1 MKILSP
7 ETDLDLF
14 EQRLTEASQK
24 ALLLDYDGTLAPF
37 QIDPNNAY
45 PYPGVT
51 DLLKNILQRGDT
63 RLVIITGRWIKDLM
77 PLLQL
82 ERQPEVWGSH
92 GLERLKEDGSYEIA
106 TMDEEPLKGLVA
118 ADEWIESMGLSD
130 RCERKPG
137 CLAIHW
143 RGLSEDRT
151 NHIKKEVNPKWSLIA
166 DHWGLKLEGF
176 DGGLELRVPG
186 MNKGDAVSTILEEM
200 DNDSVAAYLGDDSTD
215 EDAFNAIKGKGI
227 GVLVREEF
235 RPTAAD
241 IWLKPPEELISFLAG
256 WLNKRIN
263 RGHQSVS

>member
-1 MKILSP
+1 MKILGP
-7 ETDLDLF
+7 KIELDLF
-14 EQRLTEASQK
+14 ARKLIKASQK

-37 QIDPNNAY
+37 QTDPNNAY

-51 DLLKNILQRGDT
+51 DLLNNILQRGDT
-63 RLVIITGRWIKDLM
+63 RLVIITGRWIKDLI
-77 PLLQL
+77 PLLRL

-92 GLERLKEDGSYEIA
+92 GLERLNEDGSYEIA
-106 TMDEEPLKGLVA
+106 PMDEKALKGLVA

-130 RCERKPG
+130 RCEKKPG

-143 RGLSEDRT
+143 RGLSENNI
-151 NHIKKEVNPKWSLIA
+151 NHIKKQVNPKWSLISNSS
-166 DHWGLKLEGF
+166 GLKLEGF

-186 MNKGDAVSTILEEM
+186 KNKGDAVRTILKEM
-200 DNDSVAAYLGDDSTD
+200 DDGPVAAYLGDDSTD

-241 IWLKPPEELISFLAG
+241 LWLKPPDELIGFLAG
-256 WLNKRIN
+256 WLKKRIDYSD
-263 RGHQSVS
+263 Q

>member
-7 ETDLDLF
+7 ETDLDVF

-51 DLLKNILQRGDT
+51 DLLKNILQLGDT
-63 RLVIITGRWIKDLM
+63 RLVIITGRWTKDLM

-143 RGLSEDRT
+143 RGLSEDYI
-151 NHIKKEVNPKWSLIA
+151 NHIKKQVNPEWSLIA

-186 MNKGDAVSTILEEM
+186 MNKGDAVSTIIEEM

-241 IWLKPPEELISFLAG
+241 IWLKPPEELISFLTG
-256 WLNKRIN
+256 WLNKRID
-263 RGHQSVS
+263 RSHQLVS